1 MQARNKY
8 QGFTKVGL
16 VCSGLVLGLMLSLT
30 YSAVAEKMTKPQLP
44 LEDLRAFAEV
54 FGKIKSDYVEPVED
68 KKLLSEA
75 ISGMLTGLDPHSTYM
90 DADAFKDM
98 QATTQGEFGGLGIE
112 VAMEDGLVKVVSP
125 IEDSPAYV
133 AGLKSGDLIM
143 KLDEKLVKGMTLN
156 DAVKIMRGKPDT
168 SIALTILRKN
178 EPKPLLVTLVRAII
192 KNKSVKYKITEP
204 GYAYARVTQFQERTG
219 EDLAKAIKTMRDE
232 NKGPFKGFVL
242 DLRNDPGGLL
252 NGAVGVSAAFLP
264 KETLVVYTEG
274 RATDSKMK
282 LTVNTENYISHSAAN
297 DYMRKNNLNVN
308 NPLSYARA
316 ITATDYIKDI
326 PEDIKTVP
334 MVVLINAGSASAS
347 EIVAG
352 ALQDHKRAT
361 LIGIRTFGK
370 GSVQTIMPMNNGAA
384 IKLTT
389 ARYFTPKG
397 RSIQAKGI
405 DPDYL
410 VEDGTDQS
418 NNIHEADL
426 TRHLANP
433 KEQDKPKD
441 GQNSDTAK
449 PAATSAEKEAA
460 KAKFNEKKF
469 SEPTAPIEPA
479 SKDDIQFAQAM
490 NYLKGKPVI
499 VSEAPKVEVTKK
511 PDAEVAK

>member
-8 QGFTKVGL
+8 RGFAKVGL
-16 VCSGLVLGLMLSLT
+16 VCSGLLLGLMLSLT
-30 YSAVAEKMTKPQLP
+30 YSAVAEKMVKPELP
-44 LEDLRAFAEV
+44 LDDLRAFSEV

-98 QATTQGEFGGLGIE
+98 QAATQGEFGGLGIE
-112 VAMEDGLVKVVSP
+112 VGMEDGFVKVVSP
-125 IEDSPAYV
+125 IEDSPAFK
-133 AGLKSGDLIM
+133 AGIKSGDLIT
-143 KLDEKLVKGMTLN
+143 KLDDTPVKGMTLN
-156 DAVKIMRGKPDT
+156 DAVKRMRGKPDT
-168 SIALTILRKN
+168 PIVITVFRKN
-178 EPKPLLVTLVRAII
+178 ETKPLTFTLVRAII
-192 KNKSVKYKITEP
+192 KNKSVKYKLTEP
-204 GYAYARVTQFQERTG
+204 GYAYARVTQFQEHTG
-219 EDLAKAIKTMRDE
+219 EDLAKAIVSMHDE

-252 NGAVGVSAAFLP
+252 NGAVGVAAAFLP
-264 KETLVVYTEG
+264 KDALVVYTEG
-274 RATDSKMK
+274 RAPDSKMQ
-282 LTVNTENYISHSAAN
+282 LTVSPENYARGGAAN
-297 DYMRKNNLNVN
+297 DYIRDV
-308 NPLSYARA
+308 
-316 ITATDYIKDI
+316 
-326 PEDIKTVP
+326 PEDLKTVP

-361 LIGIRTFGK
+361 LIGIRSFGK

-405 DPDYL
+405 DPDYI

-433 KEQDKPKD
+433 KD
-441 GQNSDTAK
+441 
-449 PAATSAEKEAA
+449 PAAGVPIKVEEVTPAKDAA
-460 KAKFNEKKF
+460 KEKANEKKF
-469 SEPTAPIEPA
+469 AENTGPIEPA
-479 SKDDIQFAQAM
+479 SKDDIQFTQAM
-490 NYLKGKPVI
+490 NFLKGKPVI
-499 VSEAPKVEVTKK
+499 KSEPAKVEATKTN
-511 PDAEVAK
+511 

>member
-1 MQARNKY
+1 MQVKNKY
-8 QGFTKVGL
+8 QGFTKIGL
-16 VCSGLVLGLMLSLT
+16 VFAGLIVGLMLSMT
-30 YSAVAEKMTKPQLP
+30 YSAVAEKMVKPQLP
-44 LEDLRAFAEV
+44 IEDLRAFAEV

-68 KKLLSEA
+68 KKLISEA

-90 DADAFKDM
+90 DVDAFKDM
-98 QATTQGEFGGLGIE
+98 QAATQGEFGGLGIE
-112 VAMEDGLVKVVSP
+112 VGMEDGLVKVISP
-125 IEDSPAYV
+125 IEDSPAYA
-133 AGLKSGDLIM
+133 AGIKSGDLIM

-168 SIALTILRKN
+168 PINLTILRKN
-178 EPKPLLVTLVRAII
+178 EAKPLLVTLVRAII
-192 KNKSVKYKITEP
+192 KNKSVKYKLTEP
-204 GYAYARVTQFQERTG
+204 GYAYARVTQFQEHTG
-219 EDLAKAIKTMRDE
+219 EDLAKAINTMHTE

-264 KETLVVYTEG
+264 KDTLVVYTEG
-274 RATDSKMK
+274 RAPDSKMN
-282 LTVNTENYISHSAAN
+282 LTVNPENYARGGAAN
-297 DYMRKNNLNVN
+297 DYIR
-308 NPLSYARA
+308 
-316 ITATDYIKDI
+316 DI
-326 PEDIKTVP
+326 PADLKSVP

-361 LIGIRTFGK
+361 LIGVRSFGK

-405 DPDYL
+405 EPDYY

-426 TRHLANP
+426 SRHLSNP
-433 KEQDKPKD
+433 KDAPS
-441 GQNSDTAK
+441 GSAK
-449 PAATSAEKEAA
+449 PENSAAAAAA
-460 KAKFNEKKF
+460 KAKLNEKKF
-469 SEPTAPIEPA
+469 AEASAPIEPA
-479 SKDDIQFAQAM
+479 SKEDLQFAQAM
-490 NYLKGKPVI
+490 NFLKGKPVI
-499 VSEAPKVEVTKK
+499 QSETPKVEAAVNTK
-511 PDAEVAK
+511 

>member
-1 MQARNKY
+1 MQVKNKY
-8 QGFTKVGL
+8 QGFTKIGL
-16 VCSGLVLGLMLSLT
+16 VFAGLIVGLMLSLT
-30 YSAVAEKMTKPQLP
+30 YSAVAEKMVKPQLP
-44 LEDLRAFAEV
+44 IEDLRAFAEV

-68 KKLLSEA
+68 KKLISEA

-90 DADAFKDM
+90 DVDAFKDM
-98 QATTQGEFGGLGIE
+98 QAATQGEFGGLGIE
-112 VAMEDGLVKVVSP
+112 VGMEDGLVKVISP
-125 IEDSPAYV
+125 IEDSPAYA
-133 AGLKSGDLIM
+133 AGIKSGDLIM

-168 SIALTILRKN
+168 PITLTILRKN
-178 EPKPLLVTLVRAII
+178 EAKPLLVTLVRAII
-192 KNKSVKYKITEP
+192 KNKSVKYKLTEP
-204 GYAYARVTQFQERTG
+204 GYAYARVTQFQEHTG
-219 EDLAKAIKTMRDE
+219 EDLAKAINAMHAE

-264 KETLVVYTEG
+264 KDTLVVYTEG
-274 RATDSKMK
+274 RAPDSKMN
-282 LTVNTENYISHSAAN
+282 LTVNPENYARGGAAN
-297 DYMRKNNLNVN
+297 DYMR
-308 NPLSYARA
+308 
-316 ITATDYIKDI
+316 DI
-326 PEDIKTVP
+326 PADLKTVP

-361 LIGIRTFGK
+361 LIGMRSFGK

-405 DPDYL
+405 EPDYY

-426 TRHLANP
+426 SRHLSNP
-433 KEQDKPKD
+433 KDAPS
-441 GQNSDTAK
+441 GSAK
-449 PAATSAEKEAA
+449 PDNSAAAAAA
-460 KAKFNEKKF
+460 KAKLNEKKF
-469 SEPTAPIEPA
+469 AEASAPIEPA
-479 SKDDIQFAQAM
+479 SKEDLQFAQAM
-490 NYLKGKPVI
+490 NFLKGKPVI
-499 VSEAPKVEVTKK
+499 KSEPPKVEAAATTK
-511 PDAEVAK
+511 